1 MLQQQSFIPQ
11 QQILPHNVPM
21 QIIQQTPPPMRASGP
36 IVQFQG
42 QATSLQPAN
51 IQIQGA
57 HGGQQILLNQA
68 PGQQYQL
75 QYIPSTNQITN
86 APQMQTIQHVMQPQQ
101 QIQGILQQQGA
112 GGQQFITVQ
121 GNTAFMIPPPNIIQQ
136 NAPQSIQQHQVFN
149 APPAMA
155 LHQDDG
161 KNDPNKLKQD
171 PNDPKN
177 NQSMATR
184 ISNLPIPINQPPP
197 ILNCPPP
204 QIFNQQGQQH
214 QIQQFIVNTNAWP
227 QQQQIQQLPINSQIQ
242 IVTQPQ
248 TIRGNEIVIQ
258 SPLQQAGQQVI
269 TTYNPQQGGQ
279 QFQQIQFHQTA
290 ITQPPPTQP
299 SLQNAPSNHQS
310 IGGFQQQFEQKIN
323 VSRTFPLAKLFQFC
337 RMKIVFFLFPL
348 SGQSC
353 GDNQQ
358 RSGKRKFENETE
370 NESSKMFPKVGMG

>member
-1 MLQQQSFIPQ
+1 
-11 QQILPHNVPM
+11 M

-36 IVQFQG
+36 IVHFQQ

-51 IQIQGA
+51 IQIQGT

-68 PGQQYQL
+68 PAQQYQL

-86 APQMQTIQHVMQPQQ
+86 APHMQTIQHVIQPQQ
-101 QIQGILQQQGA
+101 QIQGILQPGA

-136 NAPQSIQQHQVFN
+136 NAPQNIQQHQVFN
-149 APPAMA
+149 SSAMA
-155 LHQDDG
+155 LNNDDG
-161 KNDPNKLKQD
+161 KNGPNKLKQD
-171 PNDPKN
+171 PNDPKS

-184 ISNLPIPINQPPP
+184 INNLPIPINQPPP

-204 QIFNQQGQQH
+204 QIFNQQSQQQ
-214 QIQQFIVNTNAWP
+214 QIQQFIVNTNPWP
-227 QQQQIQQLPINSQIQ
+227 QQQQIQQLPLNSQIQ

-258 SPLQQAGQQVI
+258 SPIQQAGQQVI

-290 ITQPPPTQP
+290 ITQPPPPQP
-299 SLQNAPSNHQS
+299 PMQNAPSSHQS

-323 VSRTFPLAKLFQFC
+323 VSQTFSLTKRFQFA
-337 RMKIVFFLFPL
+337 K
-348 SGQSC
+348 
-353 GDNQQ
+353 
-358 RSGKRKFENETE
+358 
-370 NESSKMFPKVGMG
+370 